1 MPRAMLQQTVFPP
14 ISPVLRDR
22 KFALVLA
29 GAAGIQLTLV
39 SFSLPG
45 WVCPIFH
52 ITGIPCPGCGLSRAV
67 MLLLR
72 GDLEGSLRYHAFAPI
87 LLITVAGL
95 ILATVL
101 PRSIIEPVVC
111 KAEKLEGKTRLT
123 AIILVGLML
132 YWLARLLFM
141 QSAFVQLIRG

>member
-1 MPRAMLQQTVFPP
+1 MLQQTVFPS

-22 KFALVLA
+22 KFSLVLA
-29 GAAGIQLTLV
+29 ATAGLQLTLV
-39 SFSLPG
+39 AFSLPG

-67 MLLLR
+67 VLLLR
-72 GDLEGSLRYHAFAPI
+72 GDLKGSLRYHAFAPI
-87 LLITVAGL
+87 LLLTIVAV

-101 PRSIIEPVVC
+101 PRSITEPVVS
-111 KAEKLEGKTRLT
+111 KAEALEGKTRIT
-123 AIILVGLML
+123 AIILIGLML
-132 YWLARLLFM
+132 YWLARLIFM

>member
-1 MPRAMLQQTVFPP
+1 MLQQTVFPP

-29 GAAGIQLTLV
+29 GAAGLQLTLV

-52 ITGIPCPGCGLSRAV
+52 LTGIPCPGCGMSRAI

-72 GDLEGSLRYHAFAPI
+72 GDLRGSLRYHAFAPI
-87 LLITVAGL
+87 FLLTIVAVILASVLPGLIT
-95 ILATVL
+95 
-101 PRSIIEPVVC
+101 EPVVS
-111 KAEKLEGKTRLT
+111 KAEELEGKTRLT
-123 AIILVGLML
+123 TIILIGLML
-132 YWLARLLFM
+132 YWLARLLFFP
-141 QSAFVQLIRG
+141 AFVQLIRG

>member
-1 MPRAMLQQTVFPP
+1 MLQQTVFPP

-29 GAAGIQLTLV
+29 GAAGLQLTLV

-52 ITGIPCPGCGLSRAV
+52 ITGIPCPGCGLSRAI

-72 GDLEGSLRYHAFAPI
+72 GDLRGSLRYHAFAPI
-87 LLITVAGL
+87 FLLTIVAV
-95 ILATVL
+95 ILASVL
-101 PRSIIEPVVC
+101 PRSITEPVVS
-111 KAEKLEGKTRLT
+111 KAEELEGKTRLT
-123 AIILVGLML
+123 TMILIGLVL
-132 YWLARLLFM
+132 YWLARLLFFP
-141 QSAFVQLIRG
+141 AFVQLIRG

>member
-1 MPRAMLQQTVFPP
+1 MLQQTVFPP

-29 GAAGIQLTLV
+29 GAAGLQLTLV

-52 ITGIPCPGCGLSRAV
+52 ITGIPCPGCGLSRAI

-72 GDLEGSLRYHAFAPI
+72 GDLRGSLRYHAFAPI
-87 LLITVAGL
+87 FLLTIVAV
-95 ILATVL
+95 ILASIL
-101 PRSIIEPVVC
+101 PGSITEPVVS
-111 KAEKLEGKTRLT
+111 KAEELEGKTRLT
-123 AIILVGLML
+123 TIILIGLML
-132 YWLARLLFM
+132 YWLARLLFFPE
-141 QSAFVQLIRG
+141 FVQLIRG

>member
-1 MPRAMLQQTVFPP
+1 MLQQTVSHP
-14 ISPVLRDR
+14 ISPVFRDR
-22 KFALVLA
+22 KFSLVLA
-29 GAAGIQLTLV
+29 GAAGLQLTLV

-67 MLLLR
+67 ILLLR
-72 GDLEGSLRYHAFAPI
+72 GDLKGSLRYHAFAPI
-87 LLITVAGL
+87 FLLTVVAL

-101 PRSIIEPVVC
+101 PGSITEPVIS
-111 KAEKLEGKTRLT
+111 KAEELEGKTRLP
-123 AIILVGLML
+123 AIILIGLML